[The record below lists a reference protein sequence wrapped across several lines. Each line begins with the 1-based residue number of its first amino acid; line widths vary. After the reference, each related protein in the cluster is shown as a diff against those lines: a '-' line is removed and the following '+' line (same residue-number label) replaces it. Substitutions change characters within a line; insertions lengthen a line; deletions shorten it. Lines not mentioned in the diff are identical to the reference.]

1 MHVEPK
7 GIIFMS
13 EGNLMRRDFGSTL
26 FAMRSYVDET
36 DAEMDMWMEI
46 HQTYGKTSKEI
57 KLIVA
62 TFRKSCLKSV
72 LFADYRHFPGS
83 TRCINGL
90 EFSLMQMGVLALCV
104 CSRLS

>member
-1 MHVEPK
+1 
-7 GIIFMS
+7 
-13 EGNLMRRDFGSTL
+13 MRRDFGSTL
-26 FAMRSYVDET
+26 FARRSYVEET

-46 HQTYGKTSKEI
+46 HQTYANMSKGI

-72 LFADYRHFPGS
+72 LFADYRHFPGG

-90 EFSLMQMGVLALCV
+90 QVLLMQMGVLALCV
-104 CSRLS
+104 RARLS